1 MKSVLSM
8 ERYDE
13 NDLVY
18 RKRQIIGG
26 SCNYKMI
33 YGFIF
38 TDENNAN
45 SFILSITDD
54 DYYKNSKD
62 NSVRVST
69 DKQYINPDFNEFKYI
84 VMELLGGNNSNEVFS
99 AFYFGLMTQTVN
111 MHIEFK
117 ASKAMIKYI
126 LSSHVDKKVDYE
138 LINEVILNDLMSDDK
153 DEMLNDIYNSI
164 QAILHHYKYI
174 PQKDSDSLF

>member
-1 MKSVLSM
+1 MKSVLDM

-18 RKRQIIGG
+18 RKRQIIG
-26 SCNYKMI
+26 SSFNYKMI

-38 TDENNAN
+38 TDESNAN

-54 DYYKNSKD
+54 DYYKNSSD
-62 NSVRVST
+62 NSVRAST
-69 DKQYINPDFNEFKYI
+69 DKQYVNPDFNEFKYI
-84 VMELLGGNNSNEVFS
+84 VMEVLGGNNSNEVFS
-99 AFYFGLMTQTVN
+99 AFYFGLMIQTVN

-126 LSSHVDKKVDYE
+126 LSRHTDKKVDYE
-138 LINEVILNDLMSDDK
+138 LINEVILNDLLSDDK

-164 QAILHHYKYI
+164 QAILHQYKYI